1 MNADGVLRY
10 VNYRGLRQL
19 PRSILVGVLYDFPY
33 KNKFADPIG
42 TASKWSKII
51 NLYEVY
57 LLGDF
62 WFKP

>member
-19 PRSILVGVLYDFPY
+19 PRSRSILVGVLYDFPY

-42 TASKWSKII
+42 TASK
-51 NLYEVY
+51 
-57 LLGDF
+57 
-62 WFKP
+62 